1 MCLPPTGFFGTRRKT
16 KAELAA
22 EEHRNKARK
31 ILNALKK
38 HQPKRGKKK

>member
-1 MCLPPTGFFGTRRKT
+1 MCLPPPGFFGTRRKT
-16 KAELAA
+16 KAELAV
-22 EEHRNKARK
+22 EQHRDRART